1 MRSNTKTILSGNI
14 SLQIFEPHIFSRR
27 LPLLSSPPPISPL
40 EKRRWSSHEVQLIS
54 IASLVVFSYF
64 CALFIK

>member
-27 LPLLSSPPPISPL
+27 LPLPSSPPPISPL
-40 EKRRWSSHEVQLIS
+40 EKRRWSPHEVTLTS
-54 IASLVVFSYF
+54 IA
-64 CALFIK
+64 